1 MARSRAVL
9 RLRTGRPRPA
19 GRGPST
25 LVAARYAAGDR
36 NADRRSGYP
45 PGMAAARARLD
56 ASLRRTPT
64 SAFAAAVWRK
74 ANDDHF
80 GYLALLL
87 AAYAFLSA
95 FPLLL
100 VLATVLGIV
109 LRDHPNVQQ
118 DVLHSALTDFPVIG
132 TQLRANMHLGGEGFG
147 FGIGLI
153 GLAWGARGLATSTQF
168 VFNTVWSVPYTRRPN
183 WLARQLRGAALLGV
197 VVLDVTV
204 TGTLSGASGIG
215 VVHGLP
221 AQWLGAIVSAVVSA
235 LLFTLGFR
243 LATAR
248 EIPVR
253 DFVRSA
259 CTAAVIWQG
268 LLSLG
273 TFLLEHE
280 LRHAEELYGVFGLV
294 LGLLAWLTVQARV
307 TLLLLEA
314 DCVRARRLWPRTLV
328 GGEPLPRDR
337 AALED
342 LVRTQHRHP
351 LMRLAV
357 GWEPSAGGQPVQHT
371 VEREPGGKRAE
382 GEPAV
387 GGEPGGA
394 ERVGDGRGGVPHQQ

>member
-1 MARSRAVL
+1 MAV
-9 RLRTGRPRPA
+9 T
-19 GRGPST
+19 
-25 LVAARYAAGDR
+25 
-36 NADRRSGYP
+36 
-45 PGMAAARARLD
+45 RARLD
-56 ASLRRTPT
+56 ALLHRTRAT
-64 SAFAAAVWRK
+64 AFAAAVWRK

-100 VLATVLGIV
+100 VLTAVLGVV

-118 DVLHSALTDFPVIG
+118 DVMHSALTDFPVIG
-132 TQLRANMHLGGEGFG
+132 TQLRANIHLGGAGFG
-147 FGIGLI
+147 IGIGLI

-168 VFNTVWSVPYTRRPN
+168 VFNTIWSVPYTRRPN
-183 WLARQLRGAALLGV
+183 FLLRQLRGIALLGV

-204 TGTLSGASGIG
+204 TGTLSGLSGVG
-215 VVHGLP
+215 VVHGLLV
-221 AQWLGAIVSAVVSA
+221 QWLGAIVSAVVNA

-273 TFLLEHE
+273 TFLLDHE
-280 LRHAEELYGVFGLV
+280 LRHAEDLYGVFGLV

-314 DCVRARRLWPRTLV
+314 DCVRARRLWPRTLASD
-328 GGEPLPRDR
+328 GLLPGDR
-337 AALED
+337 AALDD
-342 LVRTQHRHP
+342 LVRGQQRHP

-357 GWEPSAGGQPVQHT
+357 AWEPSPAGQPVQHT
-371 VEREPGGKRAE
+371 VQRDAGGKRTE
-382 GEPAV
+382 GKPAV
-387 GGEPGGA
+387 AGKPGGA